1 MDVALRIIAPP
12 LTKMGDA
19 GLEELRNI
27 RADTARLNKQ
37 RANTMERWVAKY
49 FGEYGNRVPMS
60 GSAGAWKGDVLVE
73 LKNNPGKIVLECK
86 LSAVFNNAKLC
97 PQIRVE
103 FKWLPKLDL
112 DVEVTNSKWGI
123 LVLHYHRT
131 RDYYVLTRVSDLQL
145 LIDTYSIPQKDELAV
160 LISKS
165 TLHDWRYKKNGE
177 ATSAH
182 ILLKTEAESIMGMI
196 GLYRGGRILTPHGEY
211 MLMPL
216 SQYREFIA
224 GV

>member
-1 MDVALRIIAPP
+1 MRIIAPP
-12 LTKMGDA
+12 LTKMGEA
-19 GLEELRNI
+19 GLDELKTI

-37 RANTMERWVAKY
+37 RANSMERWVAKY

-112 DVEVTNSKWGI
+112 DVEITNSKWGI
-123 LVLHYHRT
+123 LVLHYHKT
-131 RDYYVLTRVSDLQL
+131 RDYYVMTKVEDIYR
-145 LIDTYSIPQKDELAV
+145 LINTYNIPQKEELLA
-160 LISKS
+160 LTTES

-182 ILLKTEAESIMGMI
+182 ILLKTEAEEIMSMV

-216 SQYREFIA
+216 AQYRELIA
-224 GV
+224 EI